1 MSDETRR
8 IIIKKGAGTP
18 TIPTSNDHRDGSWIS
33 TDIYEG
39 ELYLDTVNGLNYTR
53 YDNTIVELF
62 PTSTGLGGNEFVF
75 VFSKLDLPTPVS
87 GVITLVDNY
96 TYFITKTI
104 DLTGDRLVGGTNS
117 VIIGG
122 SSENCILKSTGL
134 SSSTALIS
142 SVYSLPIRNIT
153 ITHGTA
159 LNLDG
164 DGTTTAL
171 DWFGVNFTDCAT
183 VGTIK
188 DYTNF
193 VMSDSAFLNSG
204 NLTFDGTIGTIGM
217 SNCLFDCT
225 STSTALI
232 LPSTLT
238 VSRRFR
244 IIYSSFV
251 VLSGET
257 GINVD
262 ASATIS
268 NERYILDTVNFSGGG
283 TYTSGVA
290 YTDNKA
296 LFVNCVGI
304 TNTST
309 KGFMYMLNNTTD
321 TTIGVSNVN
330 VWVKAT
336 GTTTSG
342 TNSKFTH
349 TTNRLTYNGAF
360 TNSFLVTVNATVRS
374 GGTNQLISIG
384 VAKNG
389 TTFAESEGIIRTT
402 TSNVEHGGSTQA
414 VVEMVANDYVELYV
428 RNTSSTDIRVTDFN
442 FNIVKIPV

>member
-1 MSDETRR
+1 
-8 IIIKKGAGTP
+8 
-18 TIPTSNDHRDGSWIS
+18 
-33 TDIYEG
+33 
-39 ELYLDTVNGLNYTR
+39 
-53 YDNTIVELF
+53 
-62 PTSTGLGGNEFVF
+62 
-75 VFSKLDLPTPVS
+75 
-87 GVITLVDNY
+87 
-96 TYFITKTI
+96 
-104 DLTGDRLVGGTNS
+104 
-117 VIIGG
+117 
-122 SSENCILKSTGL
+122 
-134 SSSTALIS
+134 
-142 SVYSLPIRNIT
+142 
-153 ITHGTA
+153 
-159 LNLDG
+159 
-164 DGTTTAL
+164 
-171 DWFGVNFTDCAT
+171 
-183 VGTIK
+183 
-188 DYTNF
+188 
-193 VMSDSAFLNSG
+193 
-204 NLTFDGTIGTIGM
+204 M
-217 SNCLFDCT
+217 SNCLFDCAT
-225 STSTALI
+225 GSTALI

-244 IIYSSFV
+244 VIYSSFIA
-251 VLSGET
+251 LSGET
-257 GINVD
+257 AISVD

-268 NERYILDTVNFSGGG
+268 SERYILDTVNFSGGG
-283 TYTSGVA
+283 TYTSGVT

-330 VWVKAT
+330 TWVKAT

-389 TTFAESEGIIRTT
+389 TTAPESEGIIRTT

-414 VVEMVANDYVELYV
+414 VVELVANDYVELYV

-442 FNIVKIPV
+442 FNVVKIPV